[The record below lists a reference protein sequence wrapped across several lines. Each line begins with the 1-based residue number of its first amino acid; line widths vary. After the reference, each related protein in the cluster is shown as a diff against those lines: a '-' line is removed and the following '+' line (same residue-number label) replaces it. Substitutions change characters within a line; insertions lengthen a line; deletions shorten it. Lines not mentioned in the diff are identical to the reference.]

1 MTNFTVQIDEEL
13 FNAAE
18 IEGKANFRS
27 AENQI
32 NFWAKVGRNALA
44 NTNLPVDFIAKVLIA
59 KNQETIPFNFDYAGC
74 TRKFLS

>member
-1 MTNFTVQIDEEL
+1 MTNFNVQIDEEL

-44 NTNLPVDFIAKVLIA
+44 NPDLPVDFIAKILIA
-59 KNQETIPFNFDYAGC
+59 KNQETEPF
-74 TRKFLS
+74 KFEE

>member
-27 AENQI
+27 TENQI

-44 NTNLPVDFIAKVLIA
+44 NPDLPVDFIAKILIA
-59 KNQETIPFNFDYAGC
+59 KNQETEPFTFEE
-74 TRKFLS
+74 

>member
-1 MTNFTVQIDEEL
+1 MSNFNVQIDEEL

-27 AENQI
+27 TENQI

-44 NTNLPVDFIAKVLIA
+44 NPDLPVDFIAKVLIA
-59 KNQETIPFNFDYAGC
+59 KNLETEPFEFE
-74 TRKFLS
+74 K

>member
-1 MTNFTVQIDEEL
+1 MSNFKVQIDEEL

-27 AENQI
+27 TENQI

-44 NTNLPVDFIAKVLIA
+44 NPDLPVDFIAKVLIA
-59 KNQETIPFNFDYAGC
+59 KNLETEPFEFE
-74 TRKFLS
+74 K